1 MKKEKLMK
9 KFQEFK
15 QNHMLH
21 LTPDTSRKGKC
32 YKGTYRVDSHLDLMF
47 LIMNLIK
54 VCIVALEE
62 NEQLCDLEVPNPKY
76 NVMEVLRFITQ
87 LIPSEELALIDKLS
101 ELLEDIELEKKVA
114 TENS

>member
-1 MKKEKLMK
+1 MKKEKLINK
-9 KFQEFK
+9 LLELK
-15 QNHMLH
+15 QHHMMH

-32 YKGTYRVDSHLDLMF
+32 YKGTYRVDSYLDLMF
-47 LIMNLIK
+47 LIINLIK

-76 NVMEVLRFITQ
+76 NVMEVLRFVTQ
-87 LIPSEELALIDKLS
+87 LIPSEELALVDKLS
-101 ELLEDIELEKKVA
+101 ELLEELELEKKLA

>member
-1 MKKEKLMK
+1 MKKEKLIN

-15 QNHMLH
+15 QDHMLH

-32 YKGTYRVDSHLDLMF
+32 YKGTYRVDSNLDLMF

-76 NVMEVLRFITQ
+76 NVMEVLRFVIQ
-87 LIPSEELALIDKLS
+87 LIPSEELALVDKLS
-101 ELLEDIELEKKVA
+101 ELLEGIELENKVA

>member
-1 MKKEKLMK
+1 MKKEKLINK
-9 KFQEFK
+9 LREFK
-15 QNHMLH
+15 HDHILH

-47 LIMNLIK
+47 LITNLIK

-62 NEQLCDLEVPNPKY
+62 NEQLCDQEVPNPKQ
-76 NVMEVLRFITQ
+76 NVMEVLHFVIQ
-87 LIPSEELALIDKLS
+87 LIPSEELALVDKLS
-101 ELLEDIELEKKVA
+101 ELLENIELENKVA

>member
-1 MKKEKLMK
+1 MKKEKLIN

-15 QNHMLH
+15 QDHMLH

-47 LIMNLIK
+47 LVMNLIK

-62 NEQLCDLEVPNPKY
+62 NEQLCDLEVPNPIY
-76 NVMEVLRFITQ
+76 NVMEVLRFVTQ
-87 LIPSEELALIDKLS
+87 LIPSEELALVDKLS
-101 ELLEDIELEKKVA
+101 VLLEEIQLENKVA

>member
-1 MKKEKLMK
+1 MKKEKLINK
-9 KFQEFK
+9 LREFK
-15 QNHMLH
+15 HDHILH
-21 LTPDTSRKGKC
+21 LTPDSSRKGKC

-76 NVMEVLRFITQ
+76 NVMEVLRFVTQ
-87 LIPSEELALIDKLS
+87 LIPLEELTLLDKFS
-101 ELLEDIELEKKVA
+101 ELLENIELEKKVA

>member
-1 MKKEKLMK
+1 MKKEKLINK
-9 KFQEFK
+9 LLEFK
-15 QNHMLH
+15 QDHMLH

-47 LIMNLIK
+47 LVMNLIK

-76 NVMEVLRFITQ
+76 NVMEVLRFVTQ
-87 LIPSEELALIDKLS
+87 LIPSEELALLDKFS
-101 ELLEDIELEKKVA
+101 ELLENIELEKKVVP
-114 TENS
+114 ENS